1 MGQEAMGEVAQVV
14 VQAAVMVVAVRGGV
28 GWAAVEQAAVMEA
41 DLEAVVRVEVGSEVG
56 GSLVVPLV
64 GVVVVEGLAVA

>member
-14 VQAAVMVVAVRGGV
+14 VQAAVMVVAVMEGV